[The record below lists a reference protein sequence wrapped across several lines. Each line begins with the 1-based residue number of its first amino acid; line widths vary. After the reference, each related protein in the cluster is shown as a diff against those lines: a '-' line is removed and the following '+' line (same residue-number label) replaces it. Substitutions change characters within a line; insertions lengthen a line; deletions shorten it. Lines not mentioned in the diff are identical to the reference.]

1 MPYFTHNQKRLHY
14 IEQGQGPLLVILPG
28 NTASSAHHQGEL
40 DFFSGLGYHAV
51 SLDFH
56 GTGQSDRIAG
66 PWPLDWFEQN
76 AHDCAALIKHLGGES
91 TVVTGTSGGAI
102 VAVLTAIHYPT
113 LVRALIADSAGRFYP
128 PEFFEQCI
136 QADRGQRTSG

>member
-14 IEQGQGPLLVILPG
+14 IGQGQGPLLVILPG
-28 NTASSAHHQGEL
+28 NTASSAHHRGEL

-91 TVVTGTSGGAI
+91 AVVTGTSGGAI